1 MSKAKRKILVTG
13 AAGFLGGTV
22 CRQLVERGDDVRAF
36 VLPNDPAMKFV
47 PAEAEVCAGDLCDK
61 KSLEKFFT
69 VEEGVETIVLHIASI
84 VSVNPEYNQ
93 KVIDVN
99 VGGTQNIIDLC
110 LSHPECKKLV
120 YCSSTGAIPELP
132 EGEAIKEISKFNPDK
147 VLGCYSQSK
156 AIATQKV
163 LDAVRDQGLN
173 ACVVHPSGI
182 MGPEDFA
189 VGETTGTLIK
199 IINGEIPSKKVYEDD
214 DVLAIL
220 DISQAT
226 LGHTLVLPKKHYANI
241 LEIPTDEYQK
251 VMKKVKELAEKINKN
266 LKPAGINILNNCGE
280 AAGQTVMHYHVHILP
295 RYTNNDLKIE
305 FTDNSSNADLDAV
318 LKKINN

>member
-1 MSKAKRKILVTG
+1 MCI
-13 AAGFLGGTV
+13 F
-22 CRQLVERGDDVRAF
+22 C
-36 VLPNDPAMKFV
+36 
-47 PAEAEVCAGDLCDK
+47 
-61 KSLEKFFT
+61 
-69 VEEGVETIVLHIASI
+69 
-84 VSVNPEYNQ
+84 
-93 KVIDVN
+93 
-99 VGGTQNIIDLC
+99 
-110 LSHPECKKLV
+110 
-120 YCSSTGAIPELP
+120 
-132 EGEAIKEISKFNPDK
+132 
-147 VLGCYSQSK
+147 
-156 AIATQKV
+156 
-163 LDAVRDQGLN
+163 
-173 ACVVHPSGI
+173 
-182 MGPEDFA
+182 
-189 VGETTGTLIK
+189 K

-266 LKPAGINILNNCGE
+266 LKQAGINILNNCGE